1 MSKQPPRQTSKQGQT
16 TNKQS
21 NNLSSKQTVPAN
33 KQTANVPLK
42 QGRPD
47 NKQTANAS
55 VKQGRSANRPLTRQ
69 AIKQE
74 RREEEKRRR
83 LGEQQRARRNKRIF
97 VVSLIAI
104 VVLVAS
110 AISVYAFQKA
120 RNSTAQNP
128 NALPTEQVFNSAYQ
142 PVDGIYCDQLEQTAY
157 HIHVHLTIYIN
168 GQPIAVPQGVGIATD
183 QSCLY
188 WLHTHTGDGVI
199 HIEAPQ
205 TAALT
210 LENFLDIWGKEFS
223 QLGYHNELAE
233 SAGWTIYV
241 DGKQVQGDFKSVV
254 FTPHK
259 VITIMYNSPNAKPDT
274 IYNFPQGL

>member
-1 MSKQPPRQTSKQGQT
+1 MSKQTPRQASKRGQT
-16 TNKQS
+16 ANKQS
-21 NNLSSKQTVPAN
+21 NNLSSKQAVPAN
-33 KQTANVPLK
+33 KQTTNVS
-42 QGRPD
+42 Q
-47 NKQTANAS
+47 
-55 VKQGRSANRPLTRQ
+55 KQGRSANRPLTRQ

-83 LGEQQRARRNKRIF
+83 LQEQRRAARRKRLLL
-97 VVSLIAI
+97 VSI
-104 VVLVAS
+104 VVAVVLLAS
-110 AISVYAFQKA
+110 GITVYAFQKA
-120 RNSTAQNP
+120 RNSTARNP

-142 PVDGIYCDQLEQTAY
+142 PVDGVYCDQLEQLSY
-157 HIHVHLTIYIN
+157 HIHVHMTIWLN
-168 GQPIAVPQGVGIATD
+168 GQQVTIPQGVGIATD
-183 QSCLY
+183 RSCLY
-188 WLHTHTGDGVI
+188 WLHTHDSTGIV

-205 TAALT
+205 SAVLT
-210 LENFLDIWGKEFS
+210 LQNFLDIWGKEFS
-223 QLGYHNELAE
+223 QLGFHNELAE

>member
-1 MSKQPPRQTSKQGQT
+1 MSKQSSRQASKQGQT
-16 TNKQS
+16 ANKQS
-21 NNLSSKQTVPAN
+21 NNQSSRQTTNTSKKPTSPAN
-33 KQTANVPLK
+33 KQTANAPVK
-42 QGRPD
+42 RPGPP
-47 NKQTANAS
+47 NK
-55 VKQGRSANRPLTRQ
+55 PLTRQ
-69 AIKQE
+69 AIKLE

-83 LGEQQRARRNKRIF
+83 LGEQRRARRNKRIF

-120 RNSTAQNP
+120 RNSTAQHP

-157 HIHVHLTIYIN
+157 HIHAHLTIYIN
-168 GQPIAVPQGVGIATD
+168 GQPIAVPQGVGIASD
-183 QSCLY
+183 QSCFY
-188 WLHTHTGDGVI
+188 WLHTHDSTGVV

-205 TAALT
+205 TASLT
-210 LENFLDIWGKEFS
+210 LQNFLDIWGREFS
-223 QLGYHNELAE
+223 TLGYQNELAS
-233 SAGWTIYV
+233 SAGWTVYV
-241 DGKQVQGDFKSVV
+241 GGKQVQGDFKSVV

>member
-1 MSKQPPRQTSKQGQT
+1 MSKQTSRQASKRGQAA
-16 TNKQS
+16 NKQS
-21 NNLSSKQTVPAN
+21 NNLSSKQAVPAN
-33 KQTANVPLK
+33 KQTTNVS
-42 QGRPD
+42 Q
-47 NKQTANAS
+47 
-55 VKQGRSANRPLTRQ
+55 KQGRSANRPLTRQ

-83 LGEQQRARRNKRIF
+83 LEEQRRSARRKRLL
-97 VVSLIAI
+97 VVSTVAA
-104 VVLVAS
+104 VLLAS
-110 AISVYAFQKA
+110 AITVYAFLNA

-128 NALPTEQVFNSAYQ
+128 HALPTEPVFNAAYQ

-157 HIHVHLTIYIN
+157 HIHVHLTIWID
-168 GQPIAVPQGVGIATD
+168 GQQVAVPQGVGIATD

-188 WLHTHTGDGVI
+188 WLHTHTGDGVV

-223 QLGYHNELAE
+223 QLGFHNELAE